1 MNDMICPYCEAEWEH
16 DYDDLSY
23 TNGEGEYEC
32 PECGRIFIMSG
43 ELEPVFYEETAE
55 DYYERRI
62 IRTRDVVNFY
72 KDKID
77 QYIEHGDSDKTEHY
91 KAMLDMYHLPELKEL
106 EKALKRC
113 VKHNKTVG
121 EENDSN

>member
-16 DYDDLSY
+16 DPYDLRY
-23 TNGEGEYEC
+23 TKEEGEYEC
-32 PECGRIFIMSG
+32 PGCERIFIMGG
-43 ELEPVFYEETAE
+43 ELEPVFFAETAE

-62 IRTRDVVNFY
+62 INIRDIVNFY

-77 QYIEHGDSDKTEHY
+77 QYIGRGDNDNAEHY

-113 VKHNKTVG
+113 VEHNRKVG
-121 EENDSN
+121 EEND